1 MEEFDLSSASCFERH
16 YTLFNEDGSD
26 YTGPLYVD
34 EWGVLLLEGNPYEY
48 VDETLYGKIEIS
60 VQQPISDR
68 IFSLPPLTG
77 YVHIIS
83 SGDVTDP
90 DDNSSCDDGFYW
102 DDYTSTCMPNDD
114 DDDVVIDPVSSF
126 NLVWSADEIMCPA
139 GQLEDMSHDWLRDE
153 DISTVFEV
161 SCDANYQSSIVF
173 YFTEAIPLQTVG
185 IKLDPAYA
193 ALDGGY
199 GTITIGT
206 NGEDDQYCQVSSL
219 DGFHMCSYWANTITI
234 SAICIGTDASG
245 QPANGLRIAEIGFF
259 PYAEAGA
266 FGYIENV

>member
-1 MEEFDLSSASCFERH
+1 
-16 YTLFNEDGSD
+16 
-26 YTGPLYVD
+26 
-34 EWGVLLLEGNPYEY
+34 
-48 VDETLYGKIEIS
+48 
-60 VQQPISDR
+60 
-68 IFSLPPLTG
+68 
-77 YVHIIS
+77 
-83 SGDVTDP
+83 
-90 DDNSSCDDGFYW
+90 
-102 DDYTSTCMPNDD
+102 
-114 DDDVVIDPVSSF
+114 VSSF
-126 NLVWSADEIMCPA
+126 NLIWSADEIMCPA

-234 SAICIGTDASG
+234 SAICIGADASG

-266 FGYIENV
+266 FGFVQDV